1 MTIEA
6 PRRPNIHATG
16 VLLDGVG
23 VLIRGPSGAGKSL
36 LALELL
42 DRYGLMNRPAL
53 LVADDR
59 LDLERTGQ
67 GLIMHAPPAI
77 AGFVELRGR
86 GIIRR
91 PYVAFAPVRL
101 VVDLV
106 EDWTRMLEESEFE
119 TDLIGLA
126 LPRCAVP
133 RRGMADPGHQLLLVM
148 EALAS
153 LPSARTPAETHTGSE
168 KTT

>member
-1 MTIEA
+1 MSADA
-6 PRRPNIHATG
+6 PRRLNIHATG
-16 VLLDGVG
+16 LLLDGAG

-42 DRYGLMNRPAL
+42 DRYALMRRPAL

-59 LDLERTGQ
+59 LEIERRGQ
-67 GLIMHAPPAI
+67 GLLMHAPPVI
-77 AGFVELRGR
+77 AGLVELRGR
-86 GIIRR
+86 GLIRR
-91 PYVAFAPVRL
+91 PYIASAPVHL

-119 TDLIGLA
+119 TDLFGLA
-126 LPRCAVP
+126 LPRSAVP

-153 LPSARTPAETHTGSE
+153 LPSTARQGGE